1 MNMRRN
7 HSPAIA
13 GAKAGFS
20 TAAAYRFEKDPRLP
34 SQKKARR
41 ERRRADPFA
50 DVWDNEV
57 VPMLKAAPGLRPIGV
72 FEELCRRHPDLGAGT
87 RRTLERRIRAWR
99 AVNGPDRE
107 VIFRQEHPPGRM
119 GLSDFTE
126 VADLGV
132 TIAGQNLDC
141 RLYHFRLPFSGFEH
155 AHVVLGGESFVALA
169 EGLQNALWALG
180 GVPEQHRS
188 DSLSAA
194 FRNLGADAKEDLT
207 TRYEAFCAHYGM
219 TPTRNN
225 PGVSHENGSIE
236 SAHGH
241 LKRALADALL
251 LRASRDFDDL
261 PAWRGFVDE
270 IVGRG
275 NVRNAKR
282 IDQERMA
289 LNKLPIR
296 KTADYEEVNVDVTT
310 SSAFTLR
317 KVFYSVP
324 SRLIGH
330 RLRVRL
336 YDDRLECFQGSTAIL
351 TLRRGR
357 AQPNGKHGHVVDYR
371 HVIHSLR
378 RKPMALLNLVY
389 RDQLFPRRA
398 FALAF
403 EALLAGLGRETSL
416 PRHGRPSRARAR
428 TRLRGRTRRC
438 AANGSRRR
446 RPPRSRGADRALPSE
461 GCRVTYRRRQAA
473 LSRRLRPNRH
483 KRGRSGMNASEK
495 LDAARIDLLLNE
507 LRLPGIKLIWA
518 ALAAT
523 ADKEGWPAAR
533 FLAALAEQEMVERS
547 RRRFERHLEEA
558 RLPPGKTLD
567 AFDFTAVPMI
577 SKAQVQALAAGDA
590 WLEKGANLLCFGPP
604 GGGKS
609 HLAAALGLALIE
621 KGWRVLFARTT
632 DLVQKLQIARR
643 DLALEAAITKLDK
656 YHLLILDDLA
666 YVTKDQ
672 AETSVLFELISA
684 RYERRSMLITANQPF
699 GEWGK
704 IFPDQAMT
712 LAAIDRLVHHATI
725 LEMNVDSYRRKEAV
739 DKARGAGRP
748 PTRATIKGSS

>member
-1 MNMRRN
+1 LAGRHVTDQQMRLFMSLRRT
-7 HSPAIA
+7 HSPAVA

-20 TAAAYRFEKDPRLP
+20 SSAAYRFEKDPRLP
-34 SQKKARR
+34 TQKKSPR

-50 DVWDNEV
+50 DVWENDV
-57 VPMLKAAPGLRPIGV
+57 LPMLKAAPGLRPISV
-72 FEELCRRHPDLGAGT
+72 FEELCRRHPELGSGT

-126 VADLGV
+126 VADLGI
-132 TIAGQNLDC
+132 TIAGQSLDC

-169 EGLQNALWALG
+169 EGLQNALWSLG

-207 TRYEAFCAHYGM
+207 TRYQAFCDHYGM

-275 NVRNAKR
+275 NARNAKR

-289 LNKLPIR
+289 LKKLPVR

-336 YDDRLECFQGSTAIL
+336 YDDRLECFQGATHII

-357 AQPNGKHGHVVDYR
+357 AQPNGKHGHVIDYR

-398 FALAF
+398 YALAF
-403 EALLAGLGRETSL
+403 EALLAELGERAACRAMVGLL
-416 PRHGRPSRARAR
+416 
-428 TRLRGRTRRC
+428 
-438 AANGSRRR
+438 
-446 RPPRSRGADRALPSE
+446 
-461 GCRVTYRRRQAA
+461 
-473 LSRRLRPNRH
+473 
-483 KRGRSGMNASEK
+483 
-495 LDAARIDLLLNE
+495 
-507 LRLPGIKLIWA
+507 
-518 ALAAT
+518 ALAHERACE
-523 ADKEGWPAAR
+523 AELGVV
-533 FLAALAEQEMVERS
+533 LQSALDDGI
-547 RRRFERHLEEA
+547 
-558 RLPPGKTLD
+558 LPDLK
-567 AFDFTAVPMI
+567 
-577 SKAQVQALAAGDA
+577 
-590 WLEKGANLLCFGPP
+590 
-604 GGGKS
+604 
-609 HLAAALGLALIE
+609 ALIE
-621 KGWRVLFARTT
+621 RFRPKDMALPVVIVTLPSLAIY
-632 DLVQKLQIARR
+632 DQIA
-643 DLALEAAITKLDK
+643 ASVGEAA
-656 YHLLILDDLA
+656 
-666 YVTKDQ
+666 
-672 AETSVLFELISA
+672 
-684 RYERRSMLITANQPF
+684 
-699 GEWGK
+699 
-704 IFPDQAMT
+704 
-712 LAAIDRLVHHATI
+712 
-725 LEMNVDSYRRKEAV
+725 
-739 DKARGAGRP
+739 
-748 PTRATIKGSS
+748 